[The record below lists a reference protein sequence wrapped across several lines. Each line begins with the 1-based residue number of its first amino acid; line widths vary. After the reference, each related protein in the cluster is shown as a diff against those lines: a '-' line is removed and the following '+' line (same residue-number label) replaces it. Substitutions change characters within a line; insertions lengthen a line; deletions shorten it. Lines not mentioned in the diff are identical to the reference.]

1 MPRIY
6 PDPARDTPRRCGMA
20 TLRIR
25 VGLALGFCF
34 AMACAT
40 ATYCY
45 LDAAQHAALASR

>member
-1 MPRIY
+1 
-6 PDPARDTPRRCGMA
+6 MA

-34 AMACAT
+34 AIACGT
-40 ATYCY
+40 ATYRY